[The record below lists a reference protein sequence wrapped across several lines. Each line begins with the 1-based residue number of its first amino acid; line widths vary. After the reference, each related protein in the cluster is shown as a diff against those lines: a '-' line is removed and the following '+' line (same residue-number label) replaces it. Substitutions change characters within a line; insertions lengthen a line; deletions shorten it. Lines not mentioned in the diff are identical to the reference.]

1 MQVGGREAG
10 TRGDAEGRGKGYR
23 PQKESVEDGVA
34 RSGAAGG
41 GWEGKKETRG
51 DGEIGK
57 NNEWWEGDPMMSPDW
72 QGPLQMTWAR

>member
-1 MQVGGREAG
+1 MGGREAG

-41 GWEGKKETRG
+41 GWEGKKETQ
-51 DGEIGK
+51 EEMEK
-57 NNEWWEGDPMMSPDW
+57 
-72 QGPLQMTWAR
+72 